1 MYSHLIKFQITFF
14 LLFFSFSQESFRKVK
29 VIKKLYL
36 LNKSG
41 LSRVLCS
48 LPSVNSVLLKRF
60 LNEVLSIKEMYWNQ
74 NAKSS

>member
-1 MYSHLIKFQITFF
+1 MYSHLIKFQITFLISFFFF
-14 LLFFSFSQESFRKVK
+14 LTRIFPESKAN
-29 VIKKLYL
+29 KKLYL

-41 LSRVLCS
+41 SSKVLCS
-48 LPSVNSVLLKRF
+48 LPTVNLVILKRF